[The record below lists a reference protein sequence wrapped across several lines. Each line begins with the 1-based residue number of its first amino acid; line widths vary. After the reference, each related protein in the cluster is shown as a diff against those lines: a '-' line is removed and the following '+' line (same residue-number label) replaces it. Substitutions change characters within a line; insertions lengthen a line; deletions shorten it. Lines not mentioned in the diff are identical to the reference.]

1 MKAMKALFK
10 IYRRIPFYVLS
21 TRHTFF
27 RIGSNFILSWI
38 NFFARWR
45 NFVECVLYLVFEA
58 ERFKCP

>member
-1 MKAMKALFK
+1 MKAHFK
-10 IYRRIPFYVLS
+10 IYRRIPFFVLS
-21 TRHTFF
+21 TRQALFL

-45 NFVECVLYLVFEA
+45 DFVECVLYLVFEA